1 MNDTEILEKAKALLG
16 EAVLEASN
24 PAVRRIFLTVDL
36 KDLVRTVEVLKKELG
51 FAHVS
56 TISGVDIGEN
66 FEVVYHFAKPLSQL
80 NLRTRVPKSNPHV
93 ESICAVIPGAILYE
107 RELQDMFGLV
117 VDHIPDPRRLV
128 LPDDWPEGNYPL
140 RKDWKFERPEEK
152 IPGGKS

>member
-1 MNDTEILEKAKALLG
+1 MNDIEIIEKTKALLG
-16 EAVLEASN
+16 DKVLEISN
-24 PAVRRIFLTVDL
+24 PSVRRIFLKVDP
-36 KDLVRTVEVLKKELG
+36 KDLIKAVEALKNGLG
-51 FAHVS
+51 FVYVA
-56 TISGVDIGEN
+56 TISGLDSGEN
-66 FEVVYHFAKPLSQL
+66 FEIIYHFANAFSQL
-80 NLRTRVPKSNPHV
+80 NLRTQIPKANPHV

-140 RKDWKFERPEEK
+140 RKDWKYERPPEK